1 MTPWGRKW
9 ARHWLRQLKRRITTA
24 CTRPAAAGFAHFR
37 RQVMRSVID
46 SNGPPWPADKYD
58 APRFMADK
66 SPVGFHVMI
75 KPVGSAC
82 SLNCTYCFYL
92 SKATLPSG
100 PGLRNM
106 SDDTLELLIRSYIRD
121 VTASEVVFTWQ
132 GGEPTLRGLDFFRKA
147 VALQQKYAKP
157 GQTYEVIFVRPG
169 VKK

>member
-1 MTPWGRKW
+1 MGSEVGKALAASTKTPHNNRMHQTGRSG
-9 ARHWLRQLKRRITTA
+9 L
-24 CTRPAAAGFAHFR
+24 PHFR

-46 SNGPPWPADKYD
+46 SN
-58 APRFMADK
+58 
-66 SPVGFHVMI
+66 
-75 KPVGSAC
+75 
-82 SLNCTYCFYL
+82 
-92 SKATLPSG
+92 G

>member
-1 MTPWGRKW
+1 M
-9 ARHWLRQLKRRITTA
+9 
-24 CTRPAAAGFAHFR
+24 RP
-37 RQVMRSVID
+37 
-46 SNGPPWPADKYD
+46 N
-58 APRFMADK
+58 
-66 SPVGFHVMI
+66 
-75 KPVGSAC
+75 
-82 SLNCTYCFYL
+82 
-92 SKATLPSG
+92 G